1 MAILKYCAIL
11 WTSYFVLR
19 NTSWVAVSI
28 KPLDGVKMEKEEN
41 NQYHGLIG
49 DSNQIVSIKSYLDE
63 IKSSKLPVLIEGETG
78 VGKSLIAS
86 IIHKISTRAALPFII
101 LRCGAMPKDLLENEL
116 FGHEVGAFTGATREK
131 RGLFEVA
138 DKGTLFLDEVGEIDL
153 ANQAKIL
160 DVIETGKFR
169 RLGGNEE
176 IKTDVRIITATNRN
190 LKEEVDKG
198 RFRQDLFFR
207 LNVLYLYIPPLR
219 ERKGDIPS
227 LIEHFIT
234 AKTEDPEKFKNYF
247 SIEEM
252 ETITG
257 GQWLGNSRELLNFI
271 EKTLVFNSN
280 KIKRREFIKEVE
292 DGNETQ
298 AEGRNEESFKTFDEF
313 IENAEKTFLEKMLK
327 KYKYN
332 KTKIINELKI
342 SRAKFYR
349 MLNKYDLN

>member
-1 MAILKYCAIL
+1 
-11 WTSYFVLR
+11 
-19 NTSWVAVSI
+19 
-28 KPLDGVKMEKEEN
+28 MEQNEI

-49 DSNQIVSIKSYLDE
+49 DSNQISSIKTYLNE
-63 IKSSKLPVLIEGETG
+63 IKYSKLPVLIEGETG

-86 IIHKISTRAALPFII
+86 IIHKISDRA
-101 LRCGAMPKDLLENEL
+101 AMPKDLLENEL
-116 FGHEVGAFTGATREK
+116 FGHEVGAFTGATRVK

-138 DKGTLFLDEVGEIDL
+138 DRGTLFLDEIGEIDPG
-153 ANQAKIL
+153 NQVKIL

-176 IKTDVRIITATNRN
+176 ILVDVRIITATNRN
-190 LKEEVDKG
+190 LKDEVEEG

-207 LNVLYLYIPPLR
+207 LNVLYVFIPPLR
-219 ERKGDIPS
+219 ERKKDIPS
-227 LIEHFIT
+227 LIEHFIK
-234 AKTEDPEKFKNYF
+234 AKSGDPGKAGSYF
-247 SIEEM
+247 SVEEM

-257 GQWLGNSRELLNFI
+257 GQWLGNSRELLNFV

-280 KIKRREFIKEVE
+280 KIKR
-292 DGNETQ
+292 
-298 AEGRNEESFKTFDEF
+298 DEF
-313 IENAEKTFLEKMLK
+313 LKEIETVNEKIGTEIEPSAEASEKVETFEAFIDNAEKVFLTQMLK

-349 MLNKYDLN
+349 LLNKYKLN

>member
-19 NTSWVAVSI
+19 NTGWVAVSI

-190 LKEEVDKG
+190 LKEEVEKG

-207 LNVLYLYIPPLR
+207 LNVLYLNIPPLR
-219 ERKGDIPS
+219 ERKGDIPP

-234 AKTEDPEKFKNYF
+234 LKTGDAEKSRNYF

-257 GQWLGNSRELLNFI
+257 GQWPGNSRELLNFI

>member
-1 MAILKYCAIL
+1 
-11 WTSYFVLR
+11 
-19 NTSWVAVSI
+19 
-28 KPLDGVKMEKEEN
+28 MEQNEI

-49 DSNQIVSIKSYLDE
+49 DSNQISSIKTYLNE
-63 IKSSKLPVLIEGETG
+63 IKYSKLPVLIEGETG

-86 IIHKISTRAALPFII
+86 IIHKISDRAAMPFII

-116 FGHEVGAFTGATREK
+116 FGHEVGAFTGATRVK

-138 DKGTLFLDEVGEIDL
+138 DRGTLFLDEIGEIDPG
-153 ANQAKIL
+153 NQVKIL

-176 IKTDVRIITATNRN
+176 ILVDVRIITATNRN
-190 LKEEVDKG
+190 LKDEVEEG

-207 LNVLYLYIPPLR
+207 LNVLYVFIPPLR
-219 ERKGDIPS
+219 ERKKDIPS
-227 LIEHFIT
+227 LIEHFIK
-234 AKTEDPEKFKNYF
+234 AKSGDPGKAGSYF
-247 SIEEM
+247 SVEEM

-257 GQWLGNSRELLNFI
+257 GQWLGNSRELLNFV

-280 KIKRREFIKEVE
+280 KIKR
-292 DGNETQ
+292 
-298 AEGRNEESFKTFDEF
+298 DEF
-313 IENAEKTFLEKMLK
+313 LKEIETVNEKIGTEIEPSAEASEKVETFEAFIDNAEKVFLTQMLK

-349 MLNKYDLN
+349 LLNKYKLN

>member
-19 NTSWVAVSI
+19 NTGWVAVSI

-190 LKEEVDKG
+190 LKEEIDKG

>member
-1 MAILKYCAIL
+1 
-11 WTSYFVLR
+11 
-19 NTSWVAVSI
+19 
-28 KPLDGVKMEKEEN
+28 
-41 NQYHGLIG
+41 
-49 DSNQIVSIKSYLDE
+49 
-63 IKSSKLPVLIEGETG
+63 
-78 VGKSLIAS
+78 
-86 IIHKISTRAALPFII
+86 
-101 LRCGAMPKDLLENEL
+101 MPKDLLENEL

>member
-1 MAILKYCAIL
+1 MEQA
-11 WTSYFVLR
+11 LR
-19 NTSWVAVSI
+19 PA
-28 KPLDGVKMEKEEN
+28 
-41 NQYHGLIG
+41 LIG
-49 DSNQIVSIKSYLDE
+49 ESEQIVTINAYINE

-78 VGKSLIAS
+78 VGKSHIAS
-86 IIHKISTRAALPFII
+86 IIHKISSRAAMPFII

-116 FGHEVGAFTGATREK
+116 FGHEIGAFTGATREK
-131 RGLFEVA
+131 RGLFEIA
-138 DKGTLFLDEVGEIDL
+138 DKGTLFLDEVGEIDQ

-207 LNVLYLYIPPLR
+207 LNVLYLNIPPLR
-219 ERKGDIPS
+219 ERKGDIPP

-234 AKTEDPEKFKNYF
+234 LKTGDAEKSRNYF

-257 GQWLGNSRELLNFI
+257 GQWPGNSRELLNFI

-280 KIKRREFIKEVE
+280 KVKRREFIMEVE
-292 DGNETQ
+292 SGNDARVE
-298 AEGRNEESFKTFDEF
+298 EHNIESFKTFDEY
-313 IENAEKTFLEKMLK
+313 IENAGKTFIEKMLK

-332 KTKIINELKI
+332 KTRLINELKI
-342 SRAKFYR
+342 NRARFYR
-349 MLNKYDLN
+349 MLDKYNVD